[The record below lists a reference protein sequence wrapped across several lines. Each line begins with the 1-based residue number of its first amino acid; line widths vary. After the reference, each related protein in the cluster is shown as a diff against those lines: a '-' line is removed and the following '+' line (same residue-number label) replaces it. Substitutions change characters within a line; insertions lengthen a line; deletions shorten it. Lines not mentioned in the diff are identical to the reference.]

1 MGIEAKLSEFIKDNI
16 VAEIM
21 YKDSK
26 GSVSTREVEPYE
38 IKDGSMYA
46 YCLSKNAL
54 RKFKLSNILLVK
66 TRGEKFIPR
75 Y

>member
-26 GSVSTREVEPYE
+26 GGVSTRDIEPYE
-38 IKDGSMYA
+38 IKDGSVYG
-46 YCLSKNAL
+46 YCLSKNSI
-54 RKFKLSNILLVK
+54 RNFKISNILLIK
-66 TRGEKFIPR
+66 TKGKKFIPR